1 MLSYLDTAIGF
12 AVVMLGVSLL
22 ITILT
27 QMVSALVNHRGGNLL
42 WGITTLFANID
53 PARYPNLTVQSD
65 SIARLVL
72 THRLVSDSWFS
83 NNRVAMR
90 IAAKFPVLGK
100 LFSRFQIA
108 SAIRPVELT
117 DILRH
122 LSANT
127 FAGQPVA
134 AEIRTLLGSAASAT
148 ASERASRAASAVA
161 GAPAAG
167 TPGTTAA
174 VPVIQS
180 AVDAVRDTAGRLE
193 DWFNSMMDR
202 VSQKFAMYMRLWT
215 VVFACAFAFGT
226 GLNAPQLLIDLYT
239 NGAVREQLVSTAAP
253 LAETAQSLL
262 AGNPATTPDAI
273 QSALTVTY
281 TGALEQALKEA
292 NVQTANPPQN
302 IATPGAGRQW
312 IQSNIADAAQN
323 ASVLAHF
330 ETDSQ
335 AAARKLMQNRSADAA
350 TIQSLL
356 FPGLDPLQ
364 IRWYQVRFTWKYF
377 WGVGVTAGLLSL
389 GAPFWFNALKTLSNL
404 RPILARQTSGQETS

>member
-53 PARYPNLTVQSD
+53 PARYPNLTAQSD

-161 GAPAAG
+161 GAP
-167 TPGTTAA
+167 PG
-174 VPVIQS
+174 
-180 AVDAVRDTAGRLE
+180 GRPE
-193 DWFNSMMDR
+193 
-202 VSQKFAMYMRLWT
+202 
-215 VVFACAFAFGT
+215 
-226 GLNAPQLLIDLYT
+226 
-239 NGAVREQLVSTAAP
+239 
-253 LAETAQSLL
+253 
-262 AGNPATTPDAI
+262 
-273 QSALTVTY
+273 
-281 TGALEQALKEA
+281 
-292 NVQTANPPQN
+292 PP
-302 IATPGAGRQW
+302 PPSR
-312 IQSNIADAAQN
+312 
-323 ASVLAHF
+323 
-330 ETDSQ
+330 
-335 AAARKLMQNRSADAA
+335 
-350 TIQSLL
+350 
-356 FPGLDPLQ
+356 
-364 IRWYQVRFTWKYF
+364 
-377 WGVGVTAGLLSL
+377 
-389 GAPFWFNALKTLSNL
+389 
-404 RPILARQTSGQETS
+404 

>member
-42 WGITTLFANID
+42 WGITTLF
-53 PARYPNLTVQSD
+53 PNLTAQSD

-83 NNRVAMR
+83 NNRVAMG
-90 IAAKFPVLGK
+90 IASKFPVLGK
-100 LFSRFQIA
+100 LFARFQIA

-127 FAGQPVA
+127 LAGQPVA

-148 ASERASRAASAVA
+148 ASQRASRAASAVA

-167 TPGTTAA
+167 TPGTAA

-226 GLNAPQLLIDLYT
+226 GLNAPQLLIDLYS

-273 QSALTVTY
+273 QNPLTVTY

-404 RPILARQTSGQETS
+404 RPILARQTSGQQTS

>member
-53 PARYPNLTVQSD
+53 PARYPNLTAQSD

-83 NNRVAMR
+83 NNRVAMG
-90 IAAKFPVLGK
+90 IASKFPVLGK
-100 LFSRFQIA
+100 LFARFQIA

-127 FAGQPVA
+127 LAGQPVA

-148 ASERASRAASAVA
+148 ASQRASRAASAVA

-167 TPGTTAA
+167 TPGTAA

-215 VVFACAFAFGT
+215 VVFACAIAFGT

-273 QSALTVTY
+273 QNPLTVTY

-312 IQSNIADAAQN
+312 IQNNIADAAQN

-335 AAARKLMQNRSADAA
+335 AAARNSCRTAQRTRPPSRACYSPGWTRSRFAGIKYD
-350 TIQSLL
+350 S
-356 FPGLDPLQ
+356 PGNT
-364 IRWYQVRFTWKYF
+364 FGA
-377 WGVGVTAGLLSL
+377 WGS
-389 GAPFWFNALKTLSNL
+389 
-404 RPILARQTSGQETS
+404 RPDC

>member
-42 WGITTLFANID
+42 WGVKTLFANID
-53 PARYPNLTVQSD
+53 PARYPSLTAESD
-65 SIARLVL
+65 RIARLVL
-72 THRLVSDSWFS
+72 THSLVSDSWFS
-83 NNRVAMR
+83 DNRVAMG
-90 IAAKFPVLGK
+90 IAAKVPVLGK
-100 LFSRFQIA
+100 LFARFQIA
-108 SAIRPVELT
+108 SAIRPNELT

-122 LSANT
+122 LSENT

-134 AEIRTLLGSAASAT
+134 AEIRSLLGSAAPAT
-148 ASERASRAASAVA
+148 ASERAPLAASAVA

-167 TPGTTAA
+167 TSGTTAGVA
-174 VPVIQS
+174 MIQS

-215 VVFACAFAFGT
+215 VAFACAFAFGT

-239 NGAVREQLVSTAAP
+239 NGAVREQLVTTAAP

-273 QSALTVTY
+273 QNALTVTY

-312 IQSNIADAAQN
+312 IQSNIANAAEN

-330 ETDSQ
+330 ESDSQ
-335 AAARKLMQNRSADAA
+335 AAARTLMQNRSADAA
-350 TIQSLL
+350 TVRSLL

-377 WGVGVTAGLLSL
+377 WGVGITAGLLSL

-404 RPILARQTSGQETS
+404 RPILAKQTSGQAAS

>member
-53 PARYPNLTVQSD
+53 PAQYPNLTAQSD

-83 NNRVAMR
+83 NNRVAMG

-100 LFSRFQIA
+100 LFARFQIA

-127 FAGQPVA
+127 LAGQPVA

-148 ASERASRAASAVA
+148 ASQRASRAASAVA

-167 TPGTTAA
+167 TPGTAA

-226 GLNAPQLLIDLYT
+226 GLNAPQLLIDLYS

-273 QSALTVTY
+273 QNPLTVTY

-312 IQSNIADAAQN
+312 IQNNIADAAQN

-335 AAARKLMQNRSADAA
+335 AAARNSCRTAQRTRPPSRACYSPGWTRSRFAGIKYD
-350 TIQSLL
+350 S
-356 FPGLDPLQ
+356 PGNT
-364 IRWYQVRFTWKYF
+364 FGA
-377 WGVGVTAGLLSL
+377 WGS
-389 GAPFWFNALKTLSNL
+389 
-404 RPILARQTSGQETS
+404 RPDC

>member
-53 PARYPNLTVQSD
+53 PARYPNLTAQSD

-83 NNRVAMR
+83 NNRVAMG
-90 IAAKFPVLGK
+90 IASKFPVLGK
-100 LFSRFQIA
+100 LFARFQIA

-127 FAGQPVA
+127 LAGQPVA

-148 ASERASRAASAVA
+148 ASQRASRAASAVA

-167 TPGTTAA
+167 TPGTAA

-226 GLNAPQLLIDLYT
+226 GLNAPQLLIDLYS

-273 QSALTVTY
+273 QNPLTVTY

-292 NVQTANPPQN
+292 NVQTAQSAPEHSHYRDLEDSGFKATLLTPRKTPPCSRTSKPIPRPPPENSCRTAQRTRPPSR
-302 IATPGAGRQW
+302 ACYSPGWTRSRFAG
-312 IQSNIADAAQN
+312 IKY
-323 ASVLAHF
+323 
-330 ETDSQ
+330 DS
-335 AAARKLMQNRSADAA
+335 
-350 TIQSLL
+350 
-356 FPGLDPLQ
+356 PGNT
-364 IRWYQVRFTWKYF
+364 FGA
-377 WGVGVTAGLLSL
+377 WGS
-389 GAPFWFNALKTLSNL
+389 
-404 RPILARQTSGQETS
+404 RPDC

>member
-53 PARYPNLTVQSD
+53 PARYPNLTAQSD

-108 SAIRPVELT
+108 SAIRPNELT

-122 LSANT
+122 LSENI

-161 GAPAAG
+161 GAPA
-167 TPGTTAA
+167 TSGTTAG

-202 VSQKFAMYMRLWT
+202 VSQKFAVYMRLWT
-215 VVFACAFAFGT
+215 VAFACAFAFGT

-239 NGAVREQLVSTAAP
+239 NGAVREQLVTTAAP
-253 LAETAQSLL
+253 LAATAQSLL

-273 QSALTVTY
+273 QNALAATY

-312 IQSNIADAAQN
+312 IQSNIANAAEN

-335 AAARKLMQNRSADAA
+335 AAARTLMQNRSADAA
-350 TIQSLL
+350 TVQSLL

>member
-1 MLSYLDTAIGF
+1 M
-12 AVVMLGVSLL
+12 
-22 ITILT
+22 
-27 QMVSALVNHRGGNLL
+27 
-42 WGITTLFANID
+42 GITTLFANID
-53 PARYPNLTVQSD
+53 PAQYPNLTAQSD

-83 NNRVAMR
+83 NNRVAMG

-100 LFSRFQIA
+100 LFARFQIA

-127 FAGQPVA
+127 LAGQPVA

-148 ASERASRAASAVA
+148 ASQRASRAASAVA

-167 TPGTTAA
+167 TPGTAA

-273 QSALTVTY
+273 QNPLTVTY

-312 IQSNIADAAQN
+312 IQNNIADAAQN

-335 AAARKLMQNRSADAA
+335 AAARNSCRTAQRTRPPSRACCSPGWTRSRFAGIKYD
-350 TIQSLL
+350 S
-356 FPGLDPLQ
+356 PGNT
-364 IRWYQVRFTWKYF
+364 FGA
-377 WGVGVTAGLLSL
+377 WGS
-389 GAPFWFNALKTLSNL
+389 
-404 RPILARQTSGQETS
+404 RPDC